1 VNPSTPKLA
10 AGGRKEGR
18 KEKMVYTLVY
28 GLEFVVYIQQ
38 REGPKLDV

>member
-1 VNPSTPKLA
+1 V
-10 AGGRKEGR
+10 EGR

-28 GLEFVVYIQQ
+28 GLGFVVYIQQ